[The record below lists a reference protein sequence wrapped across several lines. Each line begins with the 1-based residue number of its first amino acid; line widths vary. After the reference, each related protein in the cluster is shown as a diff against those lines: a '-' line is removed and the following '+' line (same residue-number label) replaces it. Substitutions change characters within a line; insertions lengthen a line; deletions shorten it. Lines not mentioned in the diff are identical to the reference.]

1 MNQTCND
8 IFREQELPFRTFF
21 LRHVHHE
28 NQVHDEIELI
38 WVLKG
43 KMEVICEN
51 NFYELTDQTLFM
63 LNIGQVHT
71 VHADDA
77 VIITYRFKKE
87 HLIENQVLFDQYQF
101 ENRVYTFEEL
111 VIKYKEVPLLIA
123 QLLQI
128 LLKPQDNFIRY
139 KVVGYY
145 NMFVYELYTMLQKE
159 KRLDVKSKNYD
170 EYLKRVK
177 DISEYVKKNFRD
189 KIKLD
194 VLAKKVELSTYRLS
208 HFVKEY
214 FGISLQEYTRKVR
227 LDHALKLLKE
237 SKRSVVDIS
246 ADSGFSDVKYL
257 NQAMKNRLGLTAL
270 KYRKLV
276 NITAFNIPLDIE
288 EFKVE
293 LRQCLE
299 KLELSL
305 DKEVTL

>member
-1 MNQTCND
+1 MNESCID
-8 IFREQELPFRTFF
+8 IFKEQELPFKTFF
-21 LRHVHHE
+21 LRSVHHE
-28 NQVHDEIELI
+28 DQVHDEIELI
-38 WVLKG
+38 WLLKG
-43 KMEVICEN
+43 KMEVVCDGV
-51 NFYELTDQTLFM
+51 FYELTDQTLFM
-63 LNIGQVHT
+63 LNIGQLHS

-77 VIITYRFKKE
+77 IVITYRFKKD
-87 HLIENQVLFDQYQF
+87 HLIENQVMFEQYSF

-111 VIKYKEVPLLIA
+111 VVKYKEVPLLIA

-170 EYLKRVK
+170 EYLKRVR

-194 VLAKKVELSTYRLS
+194 LLAEKVELSTFRLS

-227 LDHALKLLKE
+227 LDHALKLLNE
-237 SKRSVVDIS
+237 SELSVVEIS
-246 ADSGFSDVKYL
+246 EHSGFSDVKYL
-257 NQAMKNRLGLTAL
+257 NQAIKNRLGITAL
-270 KYRKLV
+270 KYRKLMNVTSV
-276 NITAFNIPLDIE
+276 NISFDID
-288 EFKVE
+288 EFKTE
-293 LRQCLE
+293 LRECLR
-299 KLELSL
+299 KLESSL
-305 DKEVTL
+305 DKEVTI

>member
-1 MNQTCND
+1 M
-8 IFREQELPFRTFF
+8 
-21 LRHVHHE
+21 RHVHHE